1 MEYIMYPQK
10 GNIAKPID
18 TNLMLEQTM
27 RGRQDTVIYITY
39 MLYKNLSDR
48 NIEDAKAR
56 RITLEFTD

>member
-1 MEYIMYPQK
+1 MEYINYPQK

-18 TNLMLEQTM
+18 NNLVLEHTM
-27 RGRQDTVIYITY
+27 RGRQDTIIYITY
-39 MLYKNLSDR
+39 RLYKNLSDR